1 LIRAELKSGNQLLQE
16 FLHPSINLCK
26 KPTFVQTTSRWS
38 PWLDGAE
45 CAEESTDASDLQK
58 QPNQWLC
65 QNCATS
71 CLGTRRRRRRR
82 RRRITT
88 IQCVQSLGICN
99 LQGISRME
107 MQRCREKYQMM
118 AQEEH
123 VVAVELEE
131 SEASDQTCFV
141 AVAVAS
147 LLSHNND
154 TSKSDHNSIIAKQ

>member
-1 LIRAELKSGNQLLQE
+1 MVVPK
-16 FLHPSINLCK
+16 LCNIMPRDEK
-26 KPTFVQTTSRWS
+26 KKKNNYNP
-38 PWLDGAE
+38 E
-45 CAEESTDASDLQK
+45 
-58 QPNQWLC
+58 
-65 QNCATS
+65 
-71 CLGTRRRRRRR
+71 
-82 RRRITT
+82 
-88 IQCVQSLGICN
+88 CVQSLGICN

-107 MQRCREKYQMM
+107 MQRCREKYQMI

>member
-1 LIRAELKSGNQLLQE
+1 MVVPK
-16 FLHPSINLCK
+16 LCNIMPRDEK
-26 KPTFVQTTSRWS
+26 KKKKKNNYNP
-38 PWLDGAE
+38 E
-45 CAEESTDASDLQK
+45 
-58 QPNQWLC
+58 
-65 QNCATS
+65 
-71 CLGTRRRRRRR
+71 
-82 RRRITT
+82 
-88 IQCVQSLGICN
+88 CVQSLGICN

>member
-1 LIRAELKSGNQLLQE
+1 MVVPK
-16 FLHPSINLCK
+16 LCNIMPRDK
-26 KPTFVQTTSRWS
+26 KKKKNNYNP
-38 PWLDGAE
+38 E
-45 CAEESTDASDLQK
+45 
-58 QPNQWLC
+58 
-65 QNCATS
+65 
-71 CLGTRRRRRRR
+71 
-82 RRRITT
+82 
-88 IQCVQSLGICN
+88 CVQSLGICK

-123 VVAVELEE
+123 VAVELEE

-154 TSKSDHNSIIAKQ
+154 TSKSIIAKQ

>member
-1 LIRAELKSGNQLLQE
+1 LIRAELKLGNQLLQE

-82 RRRITT
+82 IL
-88 IQCVQSLGICN
+88 QSRVCAIIYICN